1 MNAYC
6 ATTSLSSRH
15 VTRLYRSVHP
25 SERVSEI
32 RFVGKIAW
40 MCVRETRLIV
50 SLIQDTACCDQ
61 STEASEA
68 DCQVSQLA
76 TPVIYL
82 YLPVWLLTLG
92 YFHKCYI
99 TKHEVKRT
107 DATNCMPKLRAA
119 APSVVD
125 VASSCMPARI
135 SSLAQYTLY
144 LFLHGEAHLLPVLT
158 TNSHDVAN
166 VTCPNCWRGLG
177 GTQASAK
184 CVAWANTVPKR
195 NLQMSQEWFHAANSR
210 KCIAILI
217 GWNRGQ
223 VRESNSW

>member
-68 DCQVSQLA
+68 DCQVSQLT
-76 TPVIYL
+76 TPAISHKPWSEVYRYHKLHAAVASCLWDL
-82 YLPVWLLTLG
+82 YRACNAHPWESTVSEIQSIKDTELKLPVLS
-92 YFHKCYI
+92 I
-99 TKHEVKRT
+99 
-107 DATNCMPKLRAA
+107 
-119 APSVVD
+119 VD
-125 VASSCMPARI
+125 VFSNCMPARM
-135 SSLAQYTLY
+135 STSPLAQNLFVVTLEKRIY
-144 LFLHGEAHLLPVLT
+144 CLSRQLT
-158 TNSHDVAN
+158 WFCKCDLW
-166 VTCPNCWRGLG
+166 NCW
-177 GTQASAK
+177 S
-184 CVAWANTVPKR
+184 
-195 NLQMSQEWFHAANSR
+195 LQN
-210 KCIAILI
+210 C
-217 GWNRGQ
+217 
-223 VRESNSW
+223 